1 MLIVPVDRDIDRLVA
16 DGRFFLGA
24 LSGLT
29 EDEAKRRIL
38 PFPSYEVDPYRDIE
52 PHFEIKATRGLTLAA
67 LAQHRARLVIA
78 SVAAVLPRLSRPSRM
93 LDAVIELRSS
103 GDLSPT
109 ELVDRLIQIGFSRS
123 DPVDAHG
130 QFCLRGGIV
139 DIFPVGDAEPV
150 RIEFAGDTI
159 ESLRRFKPSTQRSTA
174 TLDRISIQPQS
185 DQLEV
190 TQDDPESV
198 NRQATF
204 RDYIQHAG
212 AEVIVSEP
220 LETSE
225 QLSRIAKQLRSSY
238 TDMLERGEAVLDPEA
253 FQVSAGEVI
262 KWLDQASTFESL
274 AIGSNLSSSKSSIRV
289 PHVSCQ
295 PVAEY
300 HGRLQE
306 WVKEIQQGQQ
316 RGDTMVFVAETDGR
330 ANRIIELLAEH
341 GLVALRLEQRE
352 ETYPS
357 TLLVTTGMLTRGFR
371 LADAPAGT

>member
-1 MLIVPVDRDIDRLVA
+1 M
-16 DGRFFLGA
+16 
-24 LSGLT
+24 
-29 EDEAKRRIL
+29 
-38 PFPSYEVDPYRDIE
+38 
-52 PHFEIKATRGLTLAA
+52 
-67 LAQHRARLVIA
+67 IA

-225 QLSRIAKQLRSSY
+225 QLSRIAKPVSY
-238 TDMLERGEAVLDPEA
+238 THLTLPT
-253 FQVSAGEVI
+253 
-262 KWLDQASTFESL
+262 K
-274 AIGSNLSSSKSSIRV
+274 
-289 PHVSCQ
+289 
-295 PVAEY
+295 
-300 HGRLQE
+300 
-306 WVKEIQQGQQ
+306 
-316 RGDTMVFVAETDGR
+316 
-330 ANRIIELLAEH
+330 RI
-341 GLVALRLEQRE
+341 V
-352 ETYPS
+352 
-357 TLLVTTGMLTRGFR
+357 
-371 LADAPAGT
+371 